1 MRVLVLWAVGRRCSV
16 PQVFAKPGKSRE
28 IRERAGYYVRHL
40 GVANAVFFCAC
51 STKSW
56 KTRDLLRSCLRKR
69 RVLTYCSAKGRSRIG
84 SQNGSALFCAVR
96 CVPSLAAAGERPEE
110 VARQDRMG
118 AVGAT
123 VAISNAPT
131 PTLPRCRRG
140 GKRKAFSCYAPLVA
154 GNDCFDGHSSVPSPA
169 KRGKDRMGARPH
181 QWLQAISPLPDRC
194 IQPIPTRKNGAAPDS
209 PPASCVL
216 RGRRVRSPW

>member
-1 MRVLVLWAVGRRCSV
+1 MQQSDCTHSSGNDEPLRLVRSIFEPSTRENIWMRVLVLWAVGRRCSV

-69 RVLTYCSAKGRSRIG
+69 RVLTYCSAKGRSQIS
-84 SQNGSALFCAVR
+84 SQNGSAQFCTVR

-118 AVGAT
+118 AVG
-123 VAISNAPT
+123 
-131 PTLPRCRRG
+131 
-140 GKRKAFSCYAPLVA
+140 
-154 GNDCFDGHSSVPSPA
+154 
-169 KRGKDRMGARPH
+169 
-181 QWLQAISPLPDRC
+181 
-194 IQPIPTRKNGAAPDS
+194 
-209 PPASCVL
+209 
-216 RGRRVRSPW
+216 

>member
-1 MRVLVLWAVGRRCSV
+1 MQQSDCTHSSGNDEPLRLVRSIFEPSTRENIWMRVLVLWAVGRRCSV

-56 KTRDLLRSCLRKR
+56 KTRDLLRSCLREATGADLLQCKGKEPDQF
-69 RVLTYCSAKGRSRIG
+69 AKW
-84 SQNGSALFCAVR
+84 FCTVR

-123 VAISNAPT
+123 VAISNAPH
-131 PTLPRCRRG
+131 PNPP
-140 GKRKAFSCYAPLVA
+140 PLSQ
-154 GNDCFDGHSSVPSPA
+154 GRETESYVP
-169 KRGKDRMGARPH
+169 
-181 QWLQAISPLPDRC
+181 LSPLPDRC

>member
-56 KTRDLLRSCLRKR
+56 KTRDLLRSCLREAAGADLLQCKGKEPDQF
-69 RVLTYCSAKGRSRIG
+69 AKWFCTILRCKVRPFPCGSGGRTGWGRSGLRWL
-84 SQNGSALFCAVR
+84 SQT
-96 CVPSLAAAGERPEE
+96 P
-110 VARQDRMG
+110 
-118 AVGAT
+118 
-123 VAISNAPT
+123 PT
-131 PTLPRCRRG
+131 LTLPRCRRG